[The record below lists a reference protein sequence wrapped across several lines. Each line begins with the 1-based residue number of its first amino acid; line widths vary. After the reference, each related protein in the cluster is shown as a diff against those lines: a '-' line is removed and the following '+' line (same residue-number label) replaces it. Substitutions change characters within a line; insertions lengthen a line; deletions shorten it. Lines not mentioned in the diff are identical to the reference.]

1 MEQMKYDTIYR
12 RFFAKIIDYILLLIV
27 GYVLTIF
34 LAETTYSFDI
44 DNTKIPQITDP
55 VLNFWTNYGDL
66 VLSTILIIYF
76 VVFHVFGG
84 QTPGKMITG
93 VKVWDISE
101 NKKITLKQS
110 FLKSFPDISFALITF
125 LFSYEYLP
133 LALICLWNIAN
144 LIQVFPDKKHRTIN
158 DLIAKSIVLR
168 TSDNNIKN

>member
-1 MEQMKYDTIYR
+1 MEQVKYDTIYR

-34 LAETTYSFDI
+34 LPPTTYSFDF
-44 DNTKIPQITDP
+44 DNAKIQQSTDP

-76 VVFHVFGG
+76 VAFHLFGG
-84 QTPGKMITG
+84 QTPGKMMTG
-93 VKVWDISE
+93 VKVWDMSE
-101 NKKITLKQS
+101 NKKITFKQS
-110 FLKSFPDISFALITF
+110 FLRSLPDISFALITF

-133 LALICLWNIAN
+133 LVLICIWNIAN

-158 DLIAKSIVLR
+158 DLIAKSIVLK
-168 TSDNNIKN
+168 TSDNTIKN